1 MINKF
6 DKVSKNNDPQ
16 PVDQPNQKVIVDRK
30 STEMIKL
37 YQNVRK
43 KHSNKSMS
51 ELDAKKKFESSDLV
65 VEHLSKK
72 KDLENKLK
80 TYNNN
85 INDMQVNNK
94 GFNKS
99 LQIVNTLIK
108 DLDDKIQ
115 KIKEHK
121 LKSIN

>member
-6 DKVSKNNDPQ
+6 DKVSKNDPQ
-16 PVDQPNQKVIVDRK
+16 IIEQPNQKVIVDRK
-30 STEMIKL
+30 STEMIRL

-51 ELDAKKKFESSDLV
+51 DLDAKKKFESSDLV

-121 LKSIN
+121 LKSVN